1 MFSECIILNY
11 LYTFGKSTAL
21 AYYNP
26 VFYWVP
32 CLSRD
37 TGVGILTGLDDIQ
50 QQLDDHILK
59 SQTMRGSPYVKAFE
73 ADMVAWEEKLISM
86 QDILDQWL
94 MVSGYHL
101 HLP

>member
-1 MFSECIILNY
+1 M
-11 LYTFGKSTAL
+11 
-21 AYYNP
+21 
-26 VFYWVP
+26 
-32 CLSRD
+32 
-37 TGVGILTGLDDIQ
+37 GILSGLDDIQ

-94 MVSGYHL
+94 QVWYFCEYEDL
-101 HLP
+101 NLLPVVWRKYEDKKLY

>member
-1 MFSECIILNY
+1 M
-11 LYTFGKSTAL
+11 
-21 AYYNP
+21 
-26 VFYWVP
+26 
-32 CLSRD
+32 
-37 TGVGILTGLDDIQ
+37 GILTGLDDIQ

-94 MVSGYHL
+94 MVWKFRLIVASST
-101 HLP
+101 